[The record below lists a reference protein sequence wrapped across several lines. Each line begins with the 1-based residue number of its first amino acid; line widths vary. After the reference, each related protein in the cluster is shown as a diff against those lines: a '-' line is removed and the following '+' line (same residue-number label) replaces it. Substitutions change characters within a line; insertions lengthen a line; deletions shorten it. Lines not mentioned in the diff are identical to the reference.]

1 MSNSNVFRAKI
12 VTFYEKVKWQKC
24 LKGLI
29 PTLLEQ
35 IQKGLSRDIFGF
47 KKTIFVCINTI

>member
-24 LKGLI
+24 LKEPI

-35 IQKGLSRDIFGF
+35 IQKGLSRDIFVF